1 MTHAEAVRFLAAA
14 GPFNG
19 TWADVGAGSGTFA
32 RTLADLLGPTGAV
45 IAIDR
50 DERALARLRAHG
62 TRASNAGAPI
72 TAVPGDMHDLSS
84 LIARGV
90 NSTIDGFLF
99 ANVLHF
105 TRKPDAV
112 LAQAAS
118 LLKPDG
124 RVVVI
129 EYERRMPN
137 PWVPHPLPFARLA
150 GIAARAG
157 LTAPRE
163 VARRASAYH
172 REMYCAV
179 MTART
184 GP

>member
-1 MTHAEAVRFLAAA
+1 
-14 GPFNG
+14 
-19 TWADVGAGSGTFA
+19 
-32 RTLADLLGPTGAV
+32 
-45 IAIDR
+45 
-50 DERALARLRAHG
+50 
-62 TRASNAGAPI
+62 
-72 TAVPGDMHDLSS
+72 MHDLSS

-137 PWVPHPLPFARLA
+137 PWVPHPLPLARLA